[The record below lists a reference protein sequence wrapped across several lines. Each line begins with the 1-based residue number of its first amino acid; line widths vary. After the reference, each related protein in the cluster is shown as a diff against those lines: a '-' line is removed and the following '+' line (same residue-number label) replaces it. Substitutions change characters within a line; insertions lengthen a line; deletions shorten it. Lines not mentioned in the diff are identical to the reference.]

1 MLSQNRKTFVFRID
15 IIDKWNRLEMLAQ
28 ERDECLK
35 ENRKKWKI
43 FRRQLEDLEQASQFV
58 TNIDHSR
65 ENSI

>member
-1 MLSQNRKTFVFRID
+1 
-15 IIDKWNRLEMLAQ
+15 MLAQ